1 MVKIL
6 CYGVIYIYIKRLN
19 HNLMNNKIETN
30 LFWINNFR
38 NELSLYSEAMS
49 LFCGIIL
56 YHISDFNAPFSTALR
71 NGLVKTAL
79 TNLTVCI
86 YKMNPNA
93 SKEDVA
99 TSIRTFLYE
108 YIEDYDSFELE
119 LLRCIPDVNSAD
131 VFYYSIVNADS
142 DVDVSDEPES
152 LDYIRKE
159 LSHISLQIP
168 KH

>member
-1 MVKIL
+1 MK
-6 CYGVIYIYIKRLN
+6 K
-19 HNLMNNKIETN
+19 KIETD
-30 LFWINNFR
+30 LYWINNFR
-38 NELSLYSEAMS
+38 NELSLYSEASS

-56 YHISDFNAPFSTALR
+56 YHIYEFNESFSTALKNR
-71 NGLVKTAL
+71 LVKSSL

-86 YKMNPNA
+86 HKMNPHA

-99 TSIRTFLYE
+99 TSIRTLLYE
-108 YIEDYDSFELE
+108 YIEDYDAFELE

-131 VFYYSIVNADS
+131 VFCFSIVNADS